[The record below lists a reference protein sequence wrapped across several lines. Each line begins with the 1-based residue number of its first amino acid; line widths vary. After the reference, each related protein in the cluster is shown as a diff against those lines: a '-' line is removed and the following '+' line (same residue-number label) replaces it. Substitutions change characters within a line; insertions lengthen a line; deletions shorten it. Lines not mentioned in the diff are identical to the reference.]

1 MPFQSQIG
9 KSIFD
14 LPTPCLIVSKEA
26 YENNCKAMLDKASKM
41 GVQLRGQTKTH
52 KTLEGGIIQTG
63 GTKK

>member
-1 MPFQSQIG
+1 MPFASQIG
-9 KSIFD
+9 RNLHD
-14 LPTPCLIVSKEA
+14 LPTPCLVVSKEA

-63 GTKK
+63 GTKR

>member
-1 MPFQSQIG
+1 MPVQSQIG

-63 GTKK
+63 DTKK